1 MPPRAFR
8 CALHLPAGHLLASAS
23 AAGLCSA
30 RYDRPDA
37 MDRHRYQLIRRT
49 FHEASERPSGERA
62 AYLDQACAEDPELRA
77 AVEALLADLD
87 TDHTAGLR
95 DQAGRAVLSALE
107 PLPERLGP
115 YRLLH
120 VLGEGGMGVVYEA
133 EQEQPRRRVAV
144 KVVRPGLASET
155 ALQRFRD
162 EASILGRLAHPGIA
176 QVLQAG
182 ATTTAA
188 GERPWIAMELVRGL
202 PLSEHVARHAPDLA
216 TRVALLVSLCD
227 AVAHAHRHGV
237 VHRDLKPANV
247 VVPTGEGED
256 PARVIDV
263 KVLDFGIARLVGP
276 EGEPTRHTAEGQ
288 LVGTLA
294 CMSPEQV
301 RGDGRALDTRTD
313 VWALGVTA
321 YEVLSGRPPLDLS
334 GCAVPEAARRI
345 TEQEPRPLGQHDR
358 RLRGD
363 LEAVVAKALE
373 KDPARRYDGAA
384 ALGDDLRRVQRH
396 EPVTARRLTALYQ
409 LGKLAQRHRA
419 LVAGALLAV
428 GGLVVGLV
436 VAWHQADVAERAR
449 QVAEHDARTARDVTR
464 FMLESFRLAD
474 PGATLRRDVTIRE
487 ALDIARTRL
496 ATTFAG
502 DEDVLPAALASFART
517 YASVGSLE
525 EALAL
530 AEQGVAAARAAHGPD
545 APRTHEALAAL
556 ADVLG
561 ANERPRDAV
570 PVWCELLGL
579 DPDHEA
585 ARVDASG
592 DDLRALD
599 QRRGLG
605 EDLALSG
612 ELTAGAAVLDAVARE
627 VEARVADGA
636 GGHADTDIGLD
647 ERRALEAL
655 AIDLAESRGHVAR
668 LRSDWAGAIALWQ
681 GALARRQE
689 RGDDRLLL
697 AATRTEIALN
707 QHRAG
712 DLDGA
717 TATLRTALADTR
729 AVLGDDH
736 PLLAVRLTV
745 LAELL
750 SARSGWRDAVAL
762 HEEALAILEA
772 RVGAEHPSLSTIHNN
787 LAVAFLGAG
796 DRLRADEHVQR
807 ALDLAPADLRPLE
820 RATALHN
827 RSDILAARGRPGEA
841 LAALEQSLQLLLATV
856 GEDHAH
862 VATTWNSM
870 AGLLLDTGRSDE
882 GIPLMEQVVDW
893 RERKL
898 GPAHL
903 ATIQAHGNL
912 GWLLFRAGR
921 TEDALPLLRS
931 SLEGNLAGRGSDH
944 PECAMSRRN
953 LAVALISVGQAEEG
967 LPLLE
972 TAADDFAATLGET
985 HQETQ
990 VTRGWLSELRL
1001 ALAEQGP

>member
-1 MPPRAFR
+1 
-8 CALHLPAGHLLASAS
+8 
-23 AAGLCSA
+23 
-30 RYDRPDA
+30 
-37 MDRHRYQLIRRT
+37 MDRQRYQLIRST
-49 FHEASERPSGERA
+49 FHEASERPPGERA
-62 AYLDQACAEDPELRA
+62 AYLDQACVEDTELRA

-107 PLPERLGP
+107 PLPDRLGP

-155 ALQRFRD
+155 ALRRFRD

-216 TRVALLVSLCD
+216 TCVELLVSLCD

-247 VVPTGEGED
+247 VVPTGEGDD
-256 PARVIDV
+256 PARVTEV

-301 RGDGRALDTRTD
+301 RGDGRVLDTRTD

-345 TEQEPRPLGQHDR
+345 TEQEPRALGQHDR

-409 LGKLAQRHRA
+409 LGKLARRHRA

-449 QVAEHDARTARDVTR
+449 EVAEHDARTARDVTR

-496 ATTFAG
+496 AAAFDG
-502 DEDVLPAALASFART
+502 DDDVLPAALASFART

-530 AEQGVAAARAAHGPD
+530 AEDGVAAARAAHGPD
-545 APRTHEALAAL
+545 APRTHQALAAL

-579 DPDHEA
+579 DPNDGA
-585 ARVDASG
+585 ARIDASG

-599 QRRGLG
+599 LRRSLG
-605 EDLALSG
+605 QDLALSG
-612 ELTAGAAVLDAVARE
+612 ELDSGAAVLDAVARE
-627 VEARVADGA
+627 AAARVAVAGA
-636 GGHADTDIGLD
+636 GSNAGTDIDSD
-647 ERRALEAL
+647 ERHALEAL

-668 LRSDWAGAIALWQ
+668 LRSDWTGATALWQ
-681 GALARRQE
+681 DALARRQE
-689 RGDDRLLL
+689 RGDDRLVL
-697 AATRTEIALN
+697 AATRTEIAGN

-729 AVLGDDH
+729 AVLGGDH

-745 LAELL
+745 LAEVLG
-750 SARSGWRDAVAL
+750 ARSDWRDAVTL

-772 RVGAEHPSLSTIHNN
+772 RVGADHPSLSTIHNN

-796 DRLRADEHVQR
+796 DTLQADEHVQR
-807 ALDLAPADLRPLE
+807 ALDLAPANLRPLE
-820 RATALHN
+820 HATSLHN
-827 RSDILAARGRPGEA
+827 RSDILAARGRPSEA
-841 LAALEQSLQLLLATV
+841 LVALEQSLQLLLATV

-870 AGLLLDTGRSDE
+870 AGLLLDTGRADE

-893 RERKL
+893 RERRL
-898 GPAHL
+898 GPTHL

-921 TEDALPLLRS
+921 TADALPLLRS
-931 SLEGNLAGRGSDH
+931 SLDGNLAGRGSDH

-985 HQETQ
+985 HQETL